1 MFLFRSAFLPTVIL
15 RSKALE
21 TRRRTPGRARRGV
34 GDLAVGQEEA
44 QEHGGDPAVDVGDEA
59 DGAERLDGHGQ
70 DRAVQRRQQRVQ
82 VAEDLGDEL
91 HELARRRREHGVVR
105 QLEELRDDG
114 RRLRDLEALLERV
127 DGLGAREGREAP
139 EHVDRADAAQ
149 RGVLRRRQVV
159 EVRAAQEP
167 RGDERAQRRGEA
179 HGLERAVFREER
191 AVAGQRDDH
200 GVDVAEQGQELL
212 EEAEGRRGR
221 WGCVLGVRGLRILR
235 VGVAAALGLLILR
248 VGVAAALG
256 RVQLHIA
263 GLRVQQLHV
272 GVLVL
277 LVGGHPHRRS
287 VECVGQLLSE
297 YSSAHLSA
305 PFRV

>member
-15 RSKALE
+15 RSKSLE
-21 TRRRTPGRARRGV
+21 TLRGTPGRAGRGV

-44 QEHGGDPAVDVGDEA
+44 QEHRGDPAVDVGDEA

-70 DRAVQRRQQRVQ
+70 NRAVQRRQQRVE

-179 HGLERAVFREER
+179 HDLERAVLCEER

-212 EEAEGRRGR
+212 EEAERRRGR
-221 WGCVLGVRGLRILR
+221 WGCVLGVRGLR
-235 VGVAAALGLLILR
+235 ILR

-272 GVLVL
+272 GVLVH

-287 VECVGQLLSE
+287 GMRRAASQSTRVHLSE
-297 YSSAHLSA
+297 FEVNAE
-305 PFRV
+305 PT